1 MKKNKLS
8 LVNFDTQGNQTII
21 RAKYNFIIKILSWL
35 GKKNYIEIEYVNR
48 EIKLEVTSTPSSALP
63 IRIKK
68 ILDKKSPIEKGLEKR
83 AIKIDK
89 MLRKGFI
96 PAGKKLKVK
105 STKKNAKK

>member
-1 MKKNKLS
+1 MNKNKNKLS

-48 EIKLEVTSTPSSALP
+48 KIKLEVTSTPTGIVP

-68 ILDKKSPIEKGLEKR
+68 IVDKVVKKDIDKK
-83 AIKIDK
+83 IKVIK
-89 MLRKGFI
+89 PPLKNNS
-96 PAGKKLKVK
+96 KKI
-105 STKKNAKK
+105 TKKINAKK